1 MAEKDLLSKLREL
14 LLSGDKDEA
23 RDTVILALDKKL
35 AIQEIL
41 NIIANAMDEV
51 GEKFQ
56 NKEYYLTDLIMSGAA
71 AEEVIG
77 IVTPH
82 IKTEEIKYTG
92 NIVIGTVEGDIHDLG
107 KTLVIAMLN
116 SAGFRVYDLGV
127 DVPVSRYVKKAAEV
141 KADIVASSALLTTTK
156 DRMKDIEDELVKAG
170 IRDKVKTMIGGA
182 TVSAEYAQEIGAD
195 AYARDAFEAITVAK
209 SLVNKLRSKGG
220 E

>member
-1 MAEKDLLSKLREL
+1 MRES

-23 RDTVILALDKKL
+23 RETVIHALNKKV
-35 AIQEIL
+35 AIKEIL
-41 NIIANAMDEV
+41 SIIANAMDEV

-77 IVTPH
+77 VVTPY

-92 NIVIGTVEGDIHDLG
+92 NVVIGTVEGDIHDLG

-127 DVPVSRYVKKAAEV
+127 DVPASKYVEKAKEV
-141 KADIVASSALLTTTK
+141 RADIVASSALLTTTK
-156 DRMKDIEDELVKAG
+156 DRMKDIEEELVRAG
-170 IRDKVKTMIGGA
+170 IRDKVKTLIGGA
-182 TVSAEYAQEIGAD
+182 TVSAEYAREIGAD
-195 AYARDAFEAITVAK
+195 GYAKDAFEAVAVAK

-220 E
+220 A

>member
-1 MAEKDLLSKLREL
+1 MAEKDLLSKLRES
-14 LLSGDKDEA
+14 LLSGDQDEA
-23 RDTVILALDKKL
+23 MDNVILALDKKL

-41 NIIANAMDEV
+41 TIIANAMDEV
-51 GEKFQ
+51 GKKFQ

-77 IVTPH
+77 VVTPY
-82 IKTEEIKYTG
+82 IKAEEIEYTG

-107 KTLVIAMLN
+107 KTLVIAILN

-127 DVPVSRYVKKAAEV
+127 DVPASRYVQKAAEV
-141 KADIVASSALLTTTK
+141 NADIVASSALLTTTK
-156 DRMKDIEDELVKAG
+156 DRMKDIEDELVKTG
-170 IRDKVKTMIGGA
+170 IRDKVKTLIGGA
-182 TVSAEYAQEIGAD
+182 TVSAEYAREIGAD
-195 AYARDAFEAITVAK
+195 GYAKDAFEAVTVAK

>member
-1 MAEKDLLSKLREL
+1 MRES

-23 RDTVILALDKKL
+23 RETVIHALNKKV
-35 AIQEIL
+35 AIKEIL
-41 NIIANAMDEV
+41 SIIANAMDEV

-77 IVTPH
+77 VVTPY

-92 NIVIGTVEGDIHDLG
+92 NVVIGTVEGDIHDLG

-127 DVPVSRYVKKAAEV
+127 DVPASRYVEKAKEV
-141 KADIVASSALLTTTK
+141 RADIVASSALLTTTK
-156 DRMKDIEDELVKAG
+156 DRMKDIEEELVRAG
-170 IRDKVKTMIGGA
+170 IRDKVKTLIGGA
-182 TVSAEYAQEIGAD
+182 TVSAEYAREIGAD
-195 AYARDAFEAITVAK
+195 GYAKDAFEAVAVAK

-220 E
+220 K

>member
-1 MAEKDLLSKLREL
+1 MAEKDLLSKLRES
-14 LLSGDKDEA
+14 LLSGDQDEA
-23 RDTVILALDKKL
+23 RDNVILALDKKL

-41 NIIANAMDEV
+41 TIIANAMDEV

-77 IVTPH
+77 VVTPY
-82 IKTEEIKYTG
+82 IKTEEIEYTG

-127 DVPVSRYVKKAAEV
+127 DVPVSRYVQKTAEV

-170 IRDKVKTMIGGA
+170 IRDKVKT
-182 TVSAEYAQEIGAD
+182 
-195 AYARDAFEAITVAK
+195 
-209 SLVNKLRSKGG
+209 
-220 E
+220 

>member
-1 MAEKDLLSKLREL
+1 MRES

-23 RDTVILALDKKL
+23 RETVIHALNKKV
-35 AIQEIL
+35 AIKEIL
-41 NIIANAMDEV
+41 SIIANAMDEV

-77 IVTPH
+77 VVTPY

-92 NIVIGTVEGDIHDLG
+92 SVVIGTVEGDIHDLG
-107 KTLVIAMLN
+107 KTLVIAMLS

-127 DVPVSRYVKKAAEV
+127 DVPASKYVEKAKEV
-141 KADIVASSALLTTTK
+141 RADIVASSALLTTTK
-156 DRMKDIEDELVKAG
+156 DRMKDIEEELVRAG
-170 IRDKVKTMIGGA
+170 IRDKVKTLIGGA
-182 TVSAEYAQEIGAD
+182 TVSAEYAREIGAD
-195 AYARDAFEAITVAK
+195 GYAKDAFEAVAVAK

-220 E
+220 A